1 MFQLLD
7 DVLEAHLRNTV
18 PLDRSIDVSFAI
30 PDREW
35 SAGLSRPTV
44 SAYLWDIKRDDKRN
58 MGGVELV
65 DRGAT
70 KMRRLVAPRVRVSYF
85 LSVFTGDQ
93 RDEHVL
99 LGRLL
104 QGVFKSREIS
114 QDIIPLGLTTVGA
127 RIEVAIGASKGNIA
141 RDFWGGVDGKY
152 RPGIDLQIILP
163 IDTGMGIEAG
173 PPATDFNIRT
183 TDHRRNTRTS
193 QRVRS
198 YIEESPIA
206 DKNIG
211 NASSQES
218 DSN

>member
-1 MFQLLD
+1 MFHLLD
-7 DVLEAHLRNTV
+7 DVLETHLRNTV

-44 SAYLWDIKRDDKRN
+44 SAYLWDIKRDEKRN

-70 KMRRLVAPRVRVSYF
+70 KLRRLVAPRVRVSYF

-114 QDIIPLGLTTVGA
+114 LDIIPAGLTTVGA
-127 RIEVAIGASKGNIA
+127 RIEVTIGATKGNIA
-141 RDFWGGVDGKY
+141 RDFWGGLDGRY

-163 IDTGMGIEAG
+163 VDTGMSIEAG
-173 PPATDFNIRT
+173 PPATDFDIRT
-183 TDHRRNTRTS
+183 TDHRRNSRTS

-198 YIEESPIA
+198 YIEESPKT
-206 DKNIG
+206 DKTKDQ
-211 NASSQES
+211 ASPQEG
-218 DSN
+218 DST

>member
-70 KMRRLVAPRVRVSYF
+70 KLVFRVN
-85 LSVFTGDQ
+85 
-93 RDEHVL
+93 
-99 LGRLL
+99 
-104 QGVFKSREIS
+104 K
-114 QDIIPLGLTTVGA
+114 
-127 RIEVAIGASKGNIA
+127 ASNG
-141 RDFWGGVDGKY
+141 
-152 RPGIDLQIILP
+152 
-163 IDTGMGIEAG
+163 
-173 PPATDFNIRT
+173 
-183 TDHRRNTRTS
+183 
-193 QRVRS
+193 
-198 YIEESPIA
+198 
-206 DKNIG
+206 
-211 NASSQES
+211 
-218 DSN
+218 